1 VSTITRKPAAVRREE
16 IVQAVLHIIGEHG
29 LTSLT
34 TSNLAAE
41 VGLTTGALFRHFASQ
56 EEILREATRH
66 AVARIET
73 TFPDESLAPLERLLA
88 LARNR
93 VRVLGADAGLAWF
106 LRSEQAALAL
116 PEDAAFLLRDLVTR
130 SKKYLLVTLREGVAD
145 GSIRGDIDPEVL
157 LVPVLGTVHTL
168 IGMSGVPQAS
178 SGRRPGVERVLEGLI
193 RLLSPPE
200 RGDSKRAPKARQS
213 KNPSKIKPKPSR
225 R

>member
-1 VSTITRKPAAVRREE
+1 MGTIIRKPAAVRREE
-16 IVQAVLHIIGEHG
+16 IVQAVLRIIGERG

-66 AVARIET
+66 AVVRIDA
-73 TFPDESLAPLERLLA
+73 TFPDESLAPMDRLLA

-93 VRVLGADAGLAWF
+93 VSVLGADAGLAWF

-116 PEDAAFLLRDLVTR
+116 PEDAAVRLRDLVTR
-130 SKKYLLVTLREGVAD
+130 SKRYLLATLREGVAD
-145 GSIRGDIDPEVL
+145 GSIRDDIDPEVL

-168 IGMSGVPQAS
+168 IGMSGVPRTS
-178 SGRRPGVERVLEGLI
+178 PGRRPSIERVLAGLV
-193 RLLSPPE
+193 RLLSPP
-200 RGDSKRAPKARQS
+200 GRAGVKQQSTTARPENQS
-213 KNPSKIKPKPSR
+213 RNSR

>member
-1 VSTITRKPAAVRREE
+1 MSTTIRKPAAVRREE
-16 IVQAVLHIIGEHG
+16 IVQAVLRIIGERG

-41 VGLTTGALFRHFASQ
+41 VGLTSGALFRHFASQ

-66 AVARIET
+66 AVSLVEA
-73 TFPDESLAPLERLLA
+73 TFPDESLPPMERLLA

-116 PEDAAFLLRDLVTR
+116 PQDAAILLSDLVTR
-130 SKKYLLVTLREGVAD
+130 SKKYLLATIREGVAD
-145 GSIRGDIDPEVL
+145 GSIRDDIDPEVL

-168 IGMSGVPQAS
+168 IGMSGVPQTS
-178 SGRRPGVERVLEGLI
+178 SGRRPGIERVLAGLV
-193 RLLSPPE
+193 RLLTPPD
-200 RGDSKRAPKARQS
+200 RGRAKRKSTAG
-213 KNPSKIKPKPSR
+213 KPKSQPKQSR